1 MNRVLLFVV
10 AVVFAACVQADPLSL
25 TLIPTSGEVAGAPGA
40 VVGWGF
46 TLTDLTDDWVVLAD
60 SYVGGA
66 LNSGVYGSYVDY
78 VSTQF
83 YLAGP
88 SPESSMLV
96 VPWVQGAP
104 GTGQGTGEFDIFA
117 TDPPDTLITG
127 TINVDYDLFSVD
139 PNDPNFDPDVDF
151 IGSGTFTDTA
161 SVLVTPEPGSWL
173 LLLSAILVPFV
184 LAARRRKITG
194 NI

>member
-1 MNRVLLFVV
+1 M
-10 AVVFAACVQADPLSL
+10 SL
-25 TLIPTSGEVAGAPGA
+25 TLIPISGDVAGGPGA

-46 TLTDLTDDWVVLAD
+46 TLTDTVADEWVVLAD

-66 LNSGVYGSYVDY
+66 LNTGVSGNYVDY
-78 VSTQF
+78 VSSQF

-88 SPESSMLV
+88 SPESPTLV

-117 TDPPDTLITG
+117 TAQPETLITG
-127 TINVDYDLFSVD
+127 TINIDYDLFSDD
-139 PNDPNFDPDVDF
+139 PNDPNFDPGADF

-161 SVLVTPEPGSWL
+161 SVLVTPEPSSWL
-173 LLLSAILVPFV
+173 MLLSALLAAFV
-184 LAARRRKITG
+184 LAARRRKIAG
-194 NI
+194 SI

>member
-1 MNRVLLFVV
+1 MNRVLLFV
-10 AVVFAACVQADPLSL
+10 AAAVFAACAQADILSL
-25 TLIPTSGEVAGAPGA
+25 TLIPTGGEVAGAPGA

-46 TLTDLTDDWVVLAD
+46 TLTDTVAGEWVVLDD

-66 LNSGVYGSYVDY
+66 LNTGVYGSYADY
-78 VSTQF
+78 LVSQF
-83 YLAGP
+83 VVAGP
-88 SPESSMLV
+88 SPESSPV
-96 VPWVQGAP
+96 VEPWVEGVS
-104 GTGQGTGEFDIFA
+104 GTGEFDLYA
-117 TDPPDTLITG
+117 TDPPYTLITG

-139 PNDPNFDPDVDF
+139 PNDPAFDPDIDF

-173 LLLSAILVPFV
+173 LLLSAIVVPFV